1 MKRIIAIA
9 MILALCG
16 CYSGLTVVLTD
27 SSNITAGTYQVGD
40 TPIPAIS
47 YNVGPRYMLRAPE
60 AFATNANLTITAHAT
75 ITNET
80 SALGIYNSSEAK
92 DLKIDMSLGR

>member
-1 MKRIIAIA
+1 MKSIIAIA

-40 TPIPAIS
+40 TPIPAVS
-47 YNVGPRYMLRAPE
+47 YNVGPRFMMRSQDGMTNIVLR
-60 AFATNANLTITAHAT
+60 LTAYAT

-80 SALGIYNSSEAK
+80 SALGIYDSSEAK
-92 DLKIDMSLGR
+92 ELKIDMSLE